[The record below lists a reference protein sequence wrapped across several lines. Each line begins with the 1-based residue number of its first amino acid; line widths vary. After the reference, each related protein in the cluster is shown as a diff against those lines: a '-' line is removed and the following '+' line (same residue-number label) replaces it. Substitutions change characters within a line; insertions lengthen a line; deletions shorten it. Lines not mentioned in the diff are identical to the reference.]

1 MRFGKMKM
9 HFGLVAAATLLL
21 AMSCGNQNKDKAK
34 GGAGGNAVKPA
45 PGAVK
50 VELYVMSMCPFGV
63 RALNAMIPAVKKL
76 GNMVDFHVDY
86 IVTPQGDNF
95 KSLHGP
101 NEVTGDI
108 AQLCAKKL
116 APGKYLD
123 FILCQN
129 KSPRQVHTNWNQC
142 AAKTG
147 IDKGALEKCIK
158 GPEGK
163 TLLKESAAR
172 AKARNAR
179 GSPTIYV
186 AGKRYSGGRTEGD
199 FMRGICKAMSNNKP
213 KACSNIPKPVEVN
226 IIVLNDKRCKDRAC
240 LRANGIV
247 RSMQRLFPGAKIKK
261 LDYSQPEGKKL
272 FAEAKLKVLPAVLFD
287 SSVEKASG
295 YARIKRWLR
304 PAGQYKNLRI
314 GAKFDPN
321 AEICDNGKDDTGNG
335 KVDCDDP
342 SCKENMV
349 CRKEEPKR
357 LDLFVMSHCP
367 FGIKA
372 LNAMKDVLDNFKGE
386 LDFHIHYIGRKKPD
400 GTLSSMHGAKEVEED
415 KRELCAMKYYPKN
428 HKYMEYILCRNKNIR
443 SNDWKSCAK
452 NGIDAAKIEKCA
464 NGEEGKKLLA
474 ESMEFSK
481 KLGFGASPT
490 WLANNRFKFSAL
502 DAESVRR
509 NICQHNK
516 GMKNCDKKL
525 NSKVKGPK
533 GSCGH

>member
-1 MRFGKMKM
+1 M
-9 HFGLVAAATLLL
+9 HFALLAGAALLL
-21 AMSCGNQNKDKAK
+21 TSACGNEKKNDKK
-34 GGAGGNAVKPA
+34 GSAGSALKPA
-45 PGAVK
+45 ADAVK

-63 RALNAMIPAVKKL
+63 RAENAMIPTAKKL
-76 GNMVDFHVDY
+76 GNKVDLHIDY

-95 KSLHGP
+95 RSLHGP
-101 NEVTGDI
+101 NEVAGDI
-108 AQLCAKKL
+108 VQLCAKKI
-116 APGKYLD
+116 APDKYLD

-129 KSPRQVHTNWNQC
+129 KNMRQVHNNWAQC
-142 AAKTG
+142 AMNLG
-147 IDKGALEKCIK
+147 INKAALQKCK
-158 GPEGK
+158 DGPEGK
-163 TLLKESAAR
+163 KLLKESAAR

-186 AGKRYSGGRTEGD
+186 AGKRYAGGRTQRD
-199 FMRGICKAMSNNKP
+199 FLRGICQAMTGSKP
-213 KACSNIPKPVEVN
+213 SACSNIPKPVEVN
-226 IIVLNDKRCKDRAC
+226 IIVLNDKRCKERAC
-240 LRANGIV
+240 LRAKGIV
-247 RSMQRLFPGAKIKK
+247 RSMQRLFPGAKVKN
-261 LDYSQPEGKKL
+261 LDFSSPEGKKL
-272 FAEAKLKVLPAVLFD
+272 YAEAKLKYLPAVLFD
-287 SSVEKASG
+287 DTVKKAEG

-304 PAGQYKNLRI
+304 PAGKYQNLRV

-335 KVDCDDP
+335 KVDCADE
-342 SCKENMV
+342 SCKEKMV

-372 LNAMKDVLDNFKGE
+372 LNAMKEVLDNFKGE
-386 LDFHIHYIGRKKPD
+386 LNFNIHYIGRKKPD
-400 GTLSSMHGAKEVEED
+400 GTLTSMHGSKEVEED
-415 KRELCAMKYYPKN
+415 KRELCAMKYYPKDY
-428 HKYMEYILCRNKNIR
+428 KYMEYIWCRNKNIR
-443 SNDWKSCAK
+443 SDDWKSCAK
-452 NGIDAAKIEKCA
+452 DGIDAAKIEKCA

-474 ESMEFSK
+474 DSFEFSN

-525 NSKVKGPK
+525 SAKVKGPK
-533 GSCGH
+533 GSCK